1 MDKTDIMNLS
11 YLHEDIAIKT
21 LSVPSV
27 TGWEQMMRD
36 FLITFADEHEME
48 HEVDSTGNVYLTKG
62 NVRDGEYYP
71 CVCAHMDTVQSVQR
85 KWITENKLL
94 DIKTEEIDGQHQY
107 YCENFGLGADDKAG
121 IAICL
126 SLFMSEPKLK
136 GVFFVIEEAGCL
148 GSEEA
153 NLSWFRDVGYII
165 AYDSPGKELS
175 WACGGAR
182 LFDREFYEKYL
193 ADLVD
198 EFKIKKFCN
207 HPYTDIMMLR
217 RNTSLACMNVYAGY
231 YHYHTNYESCIAE
244 EMDEAVKLGKT
255 MINRL
260 GYNEYLIPYVDR
272 MHDDHN
278 EDDEFFF
285 EKFGRYW

>member
-1 MDKTDIMNLS
+1 MN
-11 YLHEDIAIKT
+11 YLYEDIAMNT

-27 TGWEQMMRD
+27 SGVEHMMRD
-36 FLITFADEHEME
+36 YLIAFADEHGIE
-48 HEVDSTGNVYLTKG
+48 HEIDATGNVYLTKG
-62 NVRDGEYYP
+62 IVNHGEYYP
-71 CVCAHMDTVQSVQR
+71 CVCAHMDTVQDEQQ
-85 KWITENKLL
+85 KWIIGNKMLE
-94 DIKTEEIDGQHQY
+94 IKTEEIDGLRQY
-107 YCENFGLGADDKAG
+107 YCDGFGLGADDKAG

-136 GVFFVIEEAGCL
+136 GAFFVMEEIGCL

-153 NLSWFRDVGYII
+153 NLEWFKDVGYII
-165 AYDSPGKELS
+165 EYDSPGKDVS

-207 HPYTDIMMLR
+207 HPYTDVMMLR
-217 RNTSLACMNVYAGY
+217 RDTSLACMNMFAGY
-231 YHYHTNYESCIAE
+231 YHYHTDYESCVLE
-244 EMDEAVKLGKT
+244 EMDEAVRLGKT
-255 MINRL
+255 LINRL
-260 GYNEYLIPYVDR
+260 GYNEYLIPFVDR
-272 MHDDHN
+272 MHDAHN

-285 EKFGRYW
+285 EKFGINW